1 MWIVRIALGRPYTFI
16 VLGLPILILANFK
29 AVSAGSNGNTV
40 LSLPANALLFRAK
53 GLRVALFQDGHAQ
66 LPPITVGRDFGS
78 SLEVLTGLKAGDKV
92 ILNPS
97 DSLTNG
103 EEIKETPPVKEPAR

>member
-1 MWIVRIALGRPYTFI
+1 MDCTDSARQALHLHRVGFAYPDPGAFQSRICRL
-16 VLGLPILILANFK
+16 
-29 AVSAGSNGNTV
+29 NGNTV
-40 LSLPANALLFRAK
+40 LSVPANALLFRAE

-66 LPPITVGRDFGS
+66 LTPITVGRDFGS
-78 SLEVLTGLKAGDKV
+78 SLEVLTDLKAGDKV

-103 EEIKETPPVKEPAR
+103 EEIKEAPPVKEPAR